1 MGETL
6 ESLEKKRKELYEKLE
21 ALGDFRRGTISVNYR
36 KCGKKKCVCT
46 KPGHPGHG
54 PQYLWNTTIKG
65 KSYAKNLKLG
75 PELEKYM
82 KETGNYR
89 EFLNLSDQLVEVNG
103 RICQLRPVREIEERR
118 ELEELKKKLL
128 EIFRKR
134 FKERWTES

>member
-1 MGETL
+1 MEETL
-6 ESLEKKRKELYEKLE
+6 ESLEKKRKELYQKLE

-36 KCGKKKCVCT
+36 KCGKKKYACA

-65 KSYAKNLKLG
+65 KSYAKNLRLG

-82 KETGNYR
+82 KETGEYR
-89 EFLNLSDQLVEVNG
+89 SFLNLSEELVQVNE
-103 RICQLRPVREIEERR
+103 RICELRPVREIEDRT

-128 EIFRKR
+128 EIFRKKFR
-134 FKERWTES
+134 KRWTGS